1 MFSIKIIK
9 NSHGGDS
16 IEEITYANNTLK
28 EANEEIHELFE
39 SDKET
44 IHSFL
49 KDMKIYLENPNDERL
64 SFNKDVF

>member
-44 IHSFL
+44 IYSFVD
-49 KDMKIYLENPNDERL
+49 DMKIYIDNPNNKNL
-64 SFNKDVF
+64 SFNKDIF